1 MWRPSSP
8 LRCHKRRTGQQKQ
21 NENYPAER
29 VFIELPI
36 KHPAEPSPNPQ
47 GRQSEQ
53 GQADSVDG
61 NDPDAAE
68 SHDDHK
74 KAHNTGRLKD
84 GSLLIA
90 RPAAHARP
98 DNSDNSGEPG
108 SASDHAVENAYSHI
122 RSAACLLHLRQF
134 RPSQV
139 VEAKEDEQQAHAD
152 PEIYRRSPA
161 YRRNANRNSQRAAQ
175 DERHEPMRIEQM

>member
-8 LRCHKRRTGQQKQ
+8 RRCHKRRTRQQKQ

-29 VFIELPI
+29 AFIELPV
-36 KHPAEPSPNPQ
+36 KHPAEPSPNRQ

-53 GQADSVDG
+53 EQADSVDG

-68 SHDDHK
+68 SHDDHE
-74 KAHNTGRLKD
+74 KARNAGRLKD

-108 SASDHAVENAYSHI
+108 SASDHAIENANRSI
-122 RSAACLLHLRQF
+122 REASCLLQLRQF
-134 RPSQV
+134 RPR
-139 VEAKEDEQQAHAD
+139 ETKT
-152 PEIYRRSPA
+152 
-161 YRRNANRNSQRAAQ
+161 AN
-175 DERHEPMRIEQM
+175 